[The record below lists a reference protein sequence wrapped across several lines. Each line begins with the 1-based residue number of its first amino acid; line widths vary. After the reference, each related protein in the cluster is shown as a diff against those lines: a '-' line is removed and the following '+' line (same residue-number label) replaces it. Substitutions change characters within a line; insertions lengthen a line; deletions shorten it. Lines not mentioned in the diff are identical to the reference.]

1 MFHPPP
7 WMNSF
12 ISTIQTQQDVY
23 SQTTH
28 VFLGYK
34 EKETEPRPSLCF
46 PFPKDCLNYI
56 CSSLMIISPVNQA
69 LVIMDVIE
77 LLINLPIFHRKKIP
91 MKLYLLENYL
101 LWKNIRNIKYYIW
114 VYMLP
119 LTIPVKCHLSNWWV
133 YYNHICSWKNRYFLI
148 IPDKLFWSLA
158 MWAQSRKVNG
168 SNTNCGLG
176 SFSVIIIFTKKK
188 IRKLKVNLKKEL
200 LGKFYNCHQN
210 S

>member
-1 MFHPPP
+1 
-7 WMNSF
+7 MNSF

-34 EKETEPRPSLCF
+34 EKETEPRTSLCF

-56 CSSLMIISPVNQA
+56 CSSLMIISAVNQA

-119 LTIPVKCHLSNWWV
+119 LTIAVKCHLSNWWV

-176 SFSVIIIFTKKK
+176 SFSVITIFTKKK
-188 IRKLKVNLKKEL
+188 
-200 LGKFYNCHQN
+200 
-210 S
+210 